1 MRLSERLPGQLAH
14 ERSPA
19 ISSREDTPYFH
30 GRAGSIQQGLRCAP
44 KAKSRVACGCAK
56 AQSPA
61 PFPNFQLPK
70 WRSSSFRFFLFLKGK
85 ARLGAFDDAR
95 EVPVMVVNDEHSDGQ
110 RTR

>member
-44 KAKSRVACGCAK
+44 KAKSRVACGCAE
-56 AQSPA
+56 AQAPA

-70 WRSSSFRFFLFLKGK
+70 WRSSSFRLFLFVNGK
-85 ARLGAFDDAR
+85 SRLGPFDEAL
-95 EVPVMVVNDEHSDGQ
+95 EVPVMFVNHEKRD
-110 RTR
+110 